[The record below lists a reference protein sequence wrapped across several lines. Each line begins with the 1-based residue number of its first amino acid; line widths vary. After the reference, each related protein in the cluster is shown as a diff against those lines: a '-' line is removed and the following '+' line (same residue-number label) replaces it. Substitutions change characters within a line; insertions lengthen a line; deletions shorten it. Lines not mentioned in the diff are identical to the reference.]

1 MEQKLNS
8 EQPEEQIEELESISE
23 QESSEELQPAE
34 QKQKKSRRLPV
45 LLRLSRRTTVFLS
58 LTLIATIIFFM
69 TGNQQSFLEA
79 NLNLILKIISCD
91 AIALCFFSAAS
102 LFQCIF
108 YLVKDRKF
116 RLIFH
121 LAVYLIIFAV
131 SIAVSVLSLTVNLLS
146 EGISF

>member
-1 MEQKLNS
+1 MEQELKS
-8 EQPEEQIEELESISE
+8 EQTEEQIEELESISE
-23 QESSEELQPAE
+23 QESSEGLQQPE
-34 QKQKKSRRLPV
+34 QKKPKSRRLPV
-45 LLRLSRRTTVFLS
+45 LLRLSRRATVFLT

-69 TGNQQSFLEA
+69 TGNQQSFLDA
-79 NLNLILKIISCD
+79 NLKLILKIISCD

-121 LAVYLIIFAV
+121 LVVYLVIFSL
-131 SIAVSVLSLTVNLLS
+131 SIMVSVLSLSVNLLS